1 MHCIIIGNGI
11 AGITAARFL
20 RKRSDCRI
28 TVISSESPHFFS
40 RTALMYVYMGHMRWR
55 DILPYANDF
64 WQKNR
69 IDLVSDHIQHIDFG
83 QKILKGVSETYQYD
97 KLILAPG
104 SQPNRLGW
112 PGEHLPGVQ
121 GLYHRQDLESMESRS
136 PHINHAVI
144 VGGGLI
150 GIEMAEMFHSRHI
163 PVTMLVREP
172 SYWSGVLP
180 PEESTMVNR
189 EIRAHGIQLILED
202 ELQSI
207 EGDDHTGVR
216 GVTTR
221 QGEKI
226 PCEFVGLTIG
236 VTPNIGWLTASELET
251 RRGIL
256 VDAYLQTNLPDVY
269 AVGDAAELR
278 EPMPG
283 RRAIEAVWYTGRMMG
298 ETAAANVLGAA
309 IPYHPGTWFNSAKFF
324 TIEYQVYGQVP
335 VIFEEGDDF
344 CYWEDP
350 QRKRSIR
357 LVWDRDSMAVK
368 GFNLMG
374 VRFRQEV
381 CVRWI
386 ETATP
391 IDEVVRQLALAH
403 FDTALSDNAVAAFQ
417 RHYYKETG
425 RPVLP
430 PSKGGLDRIIKFLK
444 SSKV

>member
-1 MHCIIIGNGI
+1 
-11 AGITAARFL
+11 
-20 RKRSDCRI
+20 
-28 TVISSESPHFFS
+28 
-40 RTALMYVYMGHMRWR
+40 
-55 DILPYANDF
+55 
-64 WQKNR
+64 
-69 IDLVSDHIQHIDFG
+69 
-83 QKILKGVSETYQYD
+83 
-97 KLILAPG
+97 
-104 SQPNRLGW
+104 
-112 PGEHLPGVQ
+112 
-121 GLYHRQDLESMESRS
+121 MESRS
-136 PHINHAVI
+136 PKIKHAVI

-163 PVTMLVREP
+163 PVTMLVRES
-172 SYWSGVLP
+172 SYWAGVLP
-180 PEESTMVNR
+180 PEESAMVNR

-207 EGDDHTGVR
+207 QGDEHA
-216 GVTTR
+216 GVTGITTR
-221 QGEKI
+221 KGEKI

-236 VTPNIGWLTASELET
+236 VTPNIGWLIASDLET

-256 VDAYLQTNLPDVY
+256 VDAYLQTNVPDVY

-283 RRAIEAVWYTGRMMG
+283 RRAIEPVWYTGRMMG
-298 ETAAANVLGAA
+298 ETVAANVLGAA
-309 IPYHPGTWFNSAKFF
+309 IPYNPGTWFNSAKFF
-324 TIEYQVYGQVP
+324 TIEYQVYGHVP
-335 VIFEEGDDF
+335 VVYDGLNDF

-350 QRKRSIR
+350 KGKRSIR
-357 LVWDRDSMAVK
+357 LVWDRENKAVK

-403 FDTALSDNAVAAFQ
+403 FDTELSDNAVAAFQ
-417 RHYYKETG
+417 QHYYKETG